1 MPIIRPFIPL
11 YLFFLNH
18 NLLIMSRIY
27 HIMAYDV
34 ICRPQSRDRKRPTWN
49 IARYFIRY
57 STHPHPTFSSP
68 LSDTDS
74 IIREAAFRP
83 INVQSGSLLRM
94 KWIVLRMKIL
104 QNNIFASPKCRT
116 SRMILPQISTIT
128 ATDEYPE
135 CRIHEISEAVFVRKN
150 TY

>member
-1 MPIIRPFIPL
+1 MKWIVLRMKWIVLRMKWI
-11 YLFFLNH
+11 
-18 NLLIMSRIY
+18 
-27 HIMAYDV
+27 V
-34 ICRPQSRDRKRPTWN
+34 
-49 IARYFIRY
+49 
-57 STHPHPTFSSP
+57 
-68 LSDTDS
+68 
-74 IIREAAFRP
+74 
-83 INVQSGSLLRM
+83 LRM